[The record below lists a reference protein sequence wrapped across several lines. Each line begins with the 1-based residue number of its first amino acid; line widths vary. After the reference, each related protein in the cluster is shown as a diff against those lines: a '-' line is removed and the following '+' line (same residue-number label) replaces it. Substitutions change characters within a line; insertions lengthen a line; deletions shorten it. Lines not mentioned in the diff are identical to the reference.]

1 LHDHP
6 NSRFSAFPE
15 KSLDHASTLDL
26 GHKRMTAEIASHA
39 LRIGG

>member
-26 GHKRMTAEIASHA
+26 GHKRMTAVSADSSVC
-39 LRIGG
+39 G